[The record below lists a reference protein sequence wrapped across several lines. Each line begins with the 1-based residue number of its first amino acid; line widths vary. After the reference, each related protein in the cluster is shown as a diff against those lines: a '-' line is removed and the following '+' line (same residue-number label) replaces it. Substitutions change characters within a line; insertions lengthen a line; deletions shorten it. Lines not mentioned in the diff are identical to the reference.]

1 MQETDTDIN
10 NTYIKEIK
18 EIKLLSSEEEV
29 LLATKVMKGDEEAR
43 KRLIECNLRLVLAI
57 ANKYKSPNIPLD
69 DLIQEGNLG
78 LMKATSMY
86 DYTKGYSF
94 STYATYWIKQYILR
108 YVNEK
113 ASTIHISTDR
123 QLKTKTYLKAK
134 EELSQKL
141 KRYPTNKELADY
153 LNISIASLLKIKENN
168 TEILSLNTPINDES
182 NSPSQIQDFI
192 VDQNPLPEDT
202 YDNQELINLVAKMV
216 TNDIL
221 NEKEKMVLTLRLGL
235 FNNKRHTLKE
245 VAEKLQVTHERI
257 RQIELLALR
266 KLFYLDEI
274 KDLAMYSENPE
285 KSLAKIGEVRNHF
298 PKIRLRK
305 LPKDQK

>member
-18 EIKLLSSEEEV
+18 EIKLLSNEEAIH
-29 LLATKVMKGDEEAR
+29 LAAKVKRGDEEAR
-43 KRLIECNLRLVLAI
+43 NRLIEGNLRLVLFI
-57 ANKYKSPNIPLD
+57 ANKYKNPNIPLE

-78 LMKATSMY
+78 LMKATTMY
-86 DYTKGYSF
+86 DYTKGFSF
-94 STYATYWIKQYILR
+94 STYATYWIKQYISR

-113 ASTIHISTDR
+113 VPTIHISTDR
-123 QLKTKTYLKAK
+123 QLKTKAYLKAK

-192 VDQNPLPEDT
+192 VDKNPLPEDT
-202 YDNQELINLVAKMV
+202 YDNQELINLVAKML

-221 NEKEKMVLTLRLGL
+221 NEKEKIVLTLRLGL

-285 KSLAKIGEVRNHF
+285 KSLAKIDEVRQRF
-298 PKIRLRK
+298 PKIRIRK
-305 LPKDQK
+305 LLKDQK

>member
-18 EIKLLSSEEEV
+18 EIKLLSNEEAI
-29 LLATKVMKGDEEAR
+29 LLAAKVKRGDEEAR
-43 KRLIECNLRLVLAI
+43 NRLIEGNLRLVLFI
-57 ANKYKSPNIPLD
+57 ANKYKSPNIPLE

-78 LMKATSMY
+78 LMKATTMY
-86 DYTKGYSF
+86 DYTKGFSF
-94 STYATYWIKQYILR
+94 STYATYWIKQYISR

-113 ASTIHISTDR
+113 VPTIHTSTDR
-123 QLKTKTYLKAK
+123 QLKTKAYQKAK

-192 VDQNPLPEDT
+192 VDKNPLPEDT
-202 YDNQELINLVAKMV
+202 YDNQELINLVAKML

-221 NEKEKMVLTLRLGL
+221 NEKEKIVLTLRLGL

-285 KSLAKIGEVRNHF
+285 KSLAKIDEVRQRF